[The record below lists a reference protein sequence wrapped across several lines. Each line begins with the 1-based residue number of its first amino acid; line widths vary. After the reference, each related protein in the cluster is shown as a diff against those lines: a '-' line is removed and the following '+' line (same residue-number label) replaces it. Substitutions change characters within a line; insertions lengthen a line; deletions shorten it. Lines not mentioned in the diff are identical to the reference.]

1 MEREAMRNQL
11 SWKTFET
18 RLRSLIAMV
27 LDFVYPCYCLACHSK
42 LEPSE
47 LLLCRSCWNN
57 LPQIPGELEVSTMAH
72 NIEGPIYFSKAI
84 SVWEFDPIVQQV
96 IHHLKY
102 QHFQRL
108 AAILGRFMA
117 DKLTCL
123 SLPQNTLL
131 VPIPLHQTRL
141 RERGYNQSALL
152 CQAIAEQTGFSVEP
166 NLVQRIRYTNS
177 QTTLNVAERRR
188 NVANAF
194 RVAAPAALQEKLVVL
209 VDDVITT
216 GATMN
221 ACAQELLTCGA
232 RDVYLLSAVK
242 A

>member
-1 MEREAMRNQL
+1 MRNQI
-11 SWKTFET
+11 SWKTLET
-18 RLRSLIAMV
+18 RLRSLIAIV
-27 LDFVYPCYCLACHSK
+27 LDFVYPCYCLACRSRLQH
-42 LEPSE
+42 SE
-47 LLLCRSCWNN
+47 LLLCETCWNT
-57 LPQIPGELEVSTMAH
+57 LPQIPGELEVSTMAR

-102 QHFQRL
+102 QHFHRL

-123 SLPQNTLL
+123 SLPPNTLL
-131 VPIPLHQTRL
+131 VPIPLHPTRH

-152 CQAIAEQTGFSVEP
+152 CQAIAEQTGFSASP
-166 NLVQRIRYTNS
+166 SLVQRIRYTHS
-177 QTTLNVAERRR
+177 QTTLNAAERRR

-194 RVAAPAALQEKLVVL
+194 RVSTPAALQEKLVVL

-221 ACAQELLTCGA
+221 ACAQELLTHGA
-232 RDVYLLSAVK
+232 RDIYLLSAAK